1 MAHSMPQASRR
12 TEREIHIGA
21 LSSTPP
27 ANRLTGE
34 FSSDQV
40 NRSERSTPD
49 NGSPFVA
56 LAAFA
61 QGRPIGIM
69 RIIDLGDGRGELA
82 VEVVDRWQ
90 GCGVGTQL
98 LQAARDRAADLGC
111 RELVGEMLVVNSAA
125 HATMRRVFPVRR
137 VLREGSE
144 PTMTMPVDGEQT
156 PASPVEVLVA

>member
-56 LAAFA
+56 LAAFV
-61 QGRPIGIM
+61 QDGSIGIV

-90 GCGVGTQL
+90 GCGVGTNCCRPPRTGPPTW
-98 LQAARDRAADLGC
+98 ATASSSARC
-111 RELVGEMLVVNSAA
+111 SW
-125 HATMRRVFPVRR
+125 
-137 VLREGSE
+137 
-144 PTMTMPVDGEQT
+144 
-156 PASPVEVLVA
+156 